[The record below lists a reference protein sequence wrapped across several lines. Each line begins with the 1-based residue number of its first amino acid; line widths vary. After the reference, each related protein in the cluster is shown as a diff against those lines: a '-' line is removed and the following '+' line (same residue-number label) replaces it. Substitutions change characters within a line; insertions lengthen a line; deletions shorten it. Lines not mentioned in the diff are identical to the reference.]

1 MKPPSQSTYVPGW
14 NEVMRGGRLCLC
26 RHTQVAHW
34 NGDNRPGQ
42 QRFAGACNMCTC
54 GGFQDSG
61 QRRTT
66 PQRSRSASVAV
77 RIPDEDV
84 EAEYH
89 GRVEEDVT
97 EPSDADLLES

>member
-1 MKPPSQSTYVPGW
+1 
-14 NEVMRGGRLCLC
+14 MRGGRLCLC

-66 PQRSRSASVAV
+66 AQRVRPESPSVHE
-77 RIPDEDV
+77 EDV
-84 EAEYH
+84 EVEYGAH
-89 GRVEEDVT
+89 VEEEVA
-97 EPSDADLLES
+97 EPTDPDRPEGRPSL